1 MSARRCINKY
11 IEIRMVSKER
21 EFCKR
26 VVEQQNFEKHHN
38 TKKCLNVR
46 NPPDMNLKQCSRCKK
61 ESDEECYTP

>member
-1 MSARRCINKY
+1 
-11 IEIRMVSKER
+11 MVSKER
-21 EFCKR
+21 EFYKR

-61 ESDEECYTP
+61 ESDEECYTA